1 MYDSDS
7 FKRTE
12 TVEPM
17 LLSEILSEDPK
28 ELTKVLHRRKNQ
40 PFARLQWRPSS
51 EPFLTPSLCSTF
63 LSFWGSLHG
72 QEEQKHWGRATIPHL
87 PAGSSPR
94 IRPDL
99 EGREFKLYDK
109 FEFWIELDIFIN

>member
-1 MYDSDS
+1 MG
-7 FKRTE
+7 
-12 TVEPM
+12 
-17 LLSEILSEDPK
+17 
-28 ELTKVLHRRKNQ
+28 RKSKNSGE
-40 PFARLQWRPSS
+40 A
-51 EPFLTPSLCSTF
+51 
-63 LSFWGSLHG
+63 
-72 QEEQKHWGRATIPHL
+72 ATIPHL